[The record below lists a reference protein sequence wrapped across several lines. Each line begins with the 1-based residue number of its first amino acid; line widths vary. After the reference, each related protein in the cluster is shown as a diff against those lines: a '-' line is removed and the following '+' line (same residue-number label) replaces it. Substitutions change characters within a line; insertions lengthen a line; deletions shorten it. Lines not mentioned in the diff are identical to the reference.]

1 VRYFDAPKKEGFM
14 NRYKALLD
22 ERAQLVAEGK
32 GIFDA
37 AEKAGHDLTDAEKAR
52 DDEINARLETI
63 KGDLAREEAR
73 RERERAV
80 EPVRDPQGQARA
92 RGLTPLDSQ
101 DPRAG
106 FAHLADF
113 ALSVVQASRPGGRMD
128 ERLQALQ
135 YGAAPADFHQE
146 AGTAEGYLVPTEFR
160 QAIWGLVFNGDD
172 ILGMVSP
179 EPTSSNS
186 VELEADESTP
196 WGATGVTAKWR
207 SEASQMVAQKIDPV
221 DPRMVKLYELYA
233 FVTASDELLRDAPRM
248 NSRLTNKAAMAI
260 RWKASEAII
269 RGTGAGQPLGWMKSA
284 ALVSVAKED
293 AQVKDT
299 IVTDNVTKMY
309 TRLLDMPGGKPRWL
323 ANRDIVPQLMKLVIG
338 DQPMWTPPVAGLR
351 EAPGG
356 FLLGLPIQWSE
367 HAETLGDQ
375 GDLQLIDPVGYYA
388 TQREDGPQFA
398 SSIHLYFDYG
408 LQAFRWTF
416 RFGGQPYLSAPVSP
430 AKGAN
435 TRSHFV
441 VLDARA

>member
-1 VRYFDAPKKEGFM
+1 M

-22 ERAQLVAEGK
+22 ERAGLIAEDK
-32 GIFDA
+32 AIFET
-37 AEKAGHDLTDAEKAR
+37 AEKDGRDLTDDEKRR
-52 DDEINARLETI
+52 DDEINSRLEAI
-63 KGDLAREEAR
+63 KGELAREERR
-73 RERERAV
+73 REWERTV

-92 RGLTPLDSQ
+92 RGLTPLDGP
-101 DPRAG
+101 DPKGG

-113 ALSVVQASRPGGRMD
+113 ALAVVQACRPGGRVD
-128 ERLQALQ
+128 DRLLALQ
-135 YGAAPADFHQE
+135 YGAAPSDFHQE
-146 AGTAEGYLVPTEFR
+146 TGTAEGYLVPAEFR
-160 QAIWGLVFNGDD
+160 RAIWELVFNGDD

-179 EPTSSNS
+179 EPTASNA

-196 WGATGVTAKWR
+196 WGAAGVTAKWR
-207 SEASQMVAQKIDPV
+207 AEASQMVAQRIDPV
-221 DPRMVKLYELYA
+221 EPRLVKLHELYA

-248 NSRLTNKAAMAI
+248 NARLTTKAGAAI

-269 RGTGAGQPLGWMKSA
+269 NGTGAGQPLGWMRSA
-284 ALVSVAKED
+284 ALVVVAKED
-293 AQVKDT
+293 AQAADT

-309 TRLLDMPGGKPRWL
+309 TRLLDTPGGRPRWL
-323 ANRDIVPQLMKLVIG
+323 ANRDIVPQLMKLTIG

-367 HAETLGDQ
+367 HAETLGTK

-441 VLDARA
+441 VLEDRKGGS